1 MAYFDPNKDTV
12 LIVDASPVGL
22 AALLT
27 QDNKII
33 AYASRPL
40 TNVET
45 LYSQTE
51 KEGLAIV
58 WSIEHFHLYLYG
70 HKFTLV
76 SDHQPLETI
85 FNNPKSKIPARIERW
100 RKYLQE
106 LKDGDYDYNSTILM
120 LNINQKSRMLQ
131 IICPDTRI

>member
-1 MAYFDPNKDTV
+1 MLARWV
-12 LIVDASPVGL
+12 L

-40 TNVET
+40 TDVENR
-45 LYSQTE
+45 YSQTE

-58 WSIEHFHLYLYG
+58 WSLEHFHLYLYG
-70 HKFTLV
+70 HRFTLV

-100 RKYLQE
+100 RLRLQQYNFNVKYKPEKSNAADYLSRHPDMKSTM
-106 LKDGDYDYNSTILM
+106 LKHAEILF
-120 LNINQKSRMLQ
+120 LKF
-131 IICPDTRI
+131 

>member
-1 MAYFDPNKDTV
+1 MLARWV
-12 LIVDASPVGL
+12 L

-40 TNVET
+40 TDVENR
-45 LYSQTE
+45 YSQTE

-58 WSIEHFHLYLYG
+58 WSLEHFHLYLYG
-70 HKFTLV
+70 HRFTLV

-100 RKYLQE
+100 RLRLQQYNFNVKYKPEKSNAADYLSRHPDMKSTM
-106 LKDGDYDYNSTILM
+106 LKHDFIFKIL
-120 LNINQKSRMLQ
+120 KF
-131 IICPDTRI
+131 C

>member
-1 MAYFDPNKDTV
+1 MAYFDPNKGTV

-33 AYASRPL
+33 AYANRPL
-40 TNVET
+40 THVENR
-45 LYSQTE
+45 YSQTE

-58 WSIEHFHLYLYG
+58 WFLERFHLYLYG

-85 FNNPKSKIPARIERW
+85 FNNPIKVENTCKN
-100 RKYLQE
+100 RKMEIAITTVQF
-106 LKDGDYDYNSTILM
+106 
-120 LNINQKSRMLQ
+120 Q
-131 IICPDTRI
+131 C